1 MGGIFTCAPSARRH
15 GRAPNSGAVTHHRAR
30 RGERGAAAVEFALVL
45 VPLLIT
51 VFGLIQYGMYF
62 YSAQTGSN
70 TVNAAARQ
78 LSVGNC
84 DTDAELESFVNG
96 RLGAAADGSATVSRA
111 YFKPDGTALGS
122 AAADA
127 VLGGTVTLTID
138 FPTMNLNF
146 PFVPFLDDPKV
157 SRTVT
162 ARVEDKTDQG
172 CSA

>member
-1 MGGIFTCAPSARRH
+1 MSGMVGFTSPARQ
-15 GRAPNSGAVTHHRAR
+15 R
-30 RGERGAAAVEFALVL
+30 RRFRPAGLRPRPDRGAAAVEFALVL
-45 VPLLIT
+45 VPLLLII
-51 VFGLIQYGMYF
+51 FGLIQYGMYF

-84 DTDAELESFVNG
+84 DTDTELEAFVDG
-96 RLGAAADGSATVSRA
+96 RIGAAADGGATVTRA

-127 VLGGTVTLTID
+127 VIGGTVTLTIE
-138 FPTMNLNF
+138 FPTLNFNF
-146 PFVPFLDDPKV
+146 PFVPFLDDPTV

-162 ARVEDKTDQG
+162 SRIEDTTDQG
-172 CSA
+172 CPA